1 VNAHRPWQLYGDVF
15 HLLYGRCQSQLSQPG
30 GRKMKKFRFKN
41 KLMSLG
47 SSVIDRCLSMYDW
60 AKFRTNKGR

>member
-1 VNAHRPWQLYGDVF
+1 
-15 HLLYGRCQSQLSQPG
+15 
-30 GRKMKKFRFKN
+30 MKKFRFKN